1 MSKALSRFEM
11 DDLHGRD
18 LDVEECAWETR
29 AVVCQ
34 LHTLFVLANGSCRE
48 VSLVRGGT
56 ELVR

>member
-1 MSKALSRFEM
+1 M